1 MQVQLF
7 LKGLRI
13 TDHRIGNQVQRRI
26 PTVSDYRVRQ
36 MRDRGLRA
44 IPAKLDKSPYARFSG
59 RDSKHMVCEQADN
72 KADVVPCNRLPIRI
86 TT

>member
-26 PTVSDYRVRQ
+26 PTVSDCRVRQ

-44 IPAKLDKSPYARFSG
+44 I
-59 RDSKHMVCEQADN
+59 HMVCEQADN

-86 TT
+86 TP

>member
-26 PTVSDYRVRQ
+26 PTVSDCRVRQ
-36 MRDRGLRA
+36 MRDRGLGA
-44 IPAKLDKSPYARFSG
+44 I
-59 RDSKHMVCEQADN
+59 HMVCEQADN

>member
-1 MQVQLF
+1 MNV
-7 LKGLRI
+7 
-13 TDHRIGNQVQRRI
+13 TDHRIGDQVQLCT

-59 RDSKHMVCEQADN
+59 RDSKHIWYA
-72 KADVVPCNRLPIRI
+72 NRPITKQMSCPVI
-86 TT
+86 AYP